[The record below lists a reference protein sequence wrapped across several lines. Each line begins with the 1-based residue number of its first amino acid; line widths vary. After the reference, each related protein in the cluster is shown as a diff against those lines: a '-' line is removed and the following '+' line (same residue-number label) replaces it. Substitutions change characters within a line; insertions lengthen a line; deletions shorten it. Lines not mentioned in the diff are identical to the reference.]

1 MAADE
6 GWIRLGRAVQTER
19 SSRWRRRRDFADA
32 CGLSLRIITQIER
45 HERTNFTDETM
56 QAVEVTLGW
65 APGSAARVRAGLP
78 PRRIEDPDLA
88 RVRALW
94 PKLSAEARRII
105 VAAVEAASARR

>member
-1 MAADE
+1 MVDE
-6 GWIRLGRAVQTER
+6 GWVRLGKVIEAER
-19 SSRWRRRRDFADA
+19 KPRWRRRGDFADA
-32 CGLSLRIITQIER
+32 CGLSLRTITQIER
-45 HERTNFTDETM
+45 HERTNFTDETL

-94 PKLSAEARRII
+94 PRLSAEARRMV
-105 VAAVEAASARR
+105 VAAVEAATPRR